1 MRKFLVALCVGLFAS
16 TTRVDVECRAIRGN
30 PEVCNR
36 TPGCGFREV
45 YFFRHPELD
54 FGQKS
59 PPPPPTRNSEH
70 GIVFDD
76 FMSALEHEFHAPE
89 GPESSPSTLGI

>member
-45 YFFRHPELD
+45 YFFRHPERVDPALD
-54 FGQKS
+54 PRLHFEPLDPRLEGCFPRKELLPKRVRLIS
-59 PPPPPTRNSEH
+59 LTR
-70 GIVFDD
+70 
-76 FMSALEHEFHAPE
+76 P
-89 GPESSPSTLGI
+89 